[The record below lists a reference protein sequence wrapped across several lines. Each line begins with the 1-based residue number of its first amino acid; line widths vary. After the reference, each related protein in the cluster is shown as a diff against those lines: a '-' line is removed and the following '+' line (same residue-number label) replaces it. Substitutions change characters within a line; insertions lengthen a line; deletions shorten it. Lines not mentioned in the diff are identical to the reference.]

1 MTSPMLRKLSTQPLR
16 VSASLVMVVFLCG
29 MAAFAQTPASATS
42 SSSVSEPPVSDSF
55 GQSASPALQTRLQ
68 PAATNNAPIAQL
80 TVLEDTLIRV
90 MTNEPVNSK
99 RAETGSP
106 VLFTVSEDVFV
117 GDALAI
123 PRGATVRGEVIK
135 SKKAGVLTG
144 SPELILKLD
153 SLELGGRSYPFYTY
167 QFEVKGTSK
176 TRPTETK
183 ALRGAAVGAIV
194 GAATG
199 SVSAK
204 GGVSDDATGRAASMT
219 AGAAVG
225 AGVGTLVSAATPGP
239 GIWIPSEAQLD
250 FYLASPITVMQ
261 VSAKEAAR
269 LSQGLH
275 SGGPSLYVRGDTP

>member
-1 MTSPMLRKLSTQPLR
+1 MTSPMLKRLSPQP
-16 VSASLVMVVFLCG
+16 AFTSLAAVVFFG
-29 MAAFAQTPASATS
+29 SMAAFAQPPAPAPASPASARTDS
-42 SSSVSEPPVSDSF
+42 PV
-55 GQSASPALQTRLQ
+55 LQTSPQ
-68 PAATNNAPIAQL
+68 PAAAGTALNAQL

-123 PRGATVRGEVIK
+123 PRGATVHGEVIK
-135 SKKAGVLTG
+135 SKKSGVLTG
-144 SPELILKLD
+144 SPRLILKLYA
-153 SLELGGRSYPFYTY
+153 LELGGRSYPLYTY

-176 TRPTETK
+176 TGPTETK
-183 ALRGAAVGAIV
+183 AVRGAAIGAIV

-250 FYLASPITVMQ
+250 FYLASPITVTQ